1 MEAQEAVVP
10 QEGDRVAPTPRVRR
24 IPETLDGVSS
34 HSLKDVQ
41 IWCIGRAK
49 FSLSVPEQD
58 LNCPI
63 CLELFRQPVIL
74 DCGHNFCQ
82 ACIGVHW
89 EKTERNCC
97 PECRK
102 VSRGNS
108 LRVNR
113 ALANL
118 ADRVRNLRLAPANN
132 ERPEP
137 ASQECRGPPAMPVK
151 PKGPGV
157 KLYCSEHQ
165 EELKLFCETD
175 KELICVM
182 CLDGRGGRSHKFHN
196 FMLIHEAVV
205 KYKDRLKSSLDKLR
219 QKITLLEVKLKEKQ
233 SISEIGEKSTS
244 LQNLISSEFAKM
256 HQFLDRKEE
265 SLIRELKDHEENISE
280 VMGKNL
286 QEIRSHLES
295 IQQKLSQL
303 HSQMDQ
309 RELINFLEEEACGQK
324 SEDSHGI
331 LTSGNLPLGMFKG
344 PLQYT
349 VWRQMIETI
358 CPAPRCLT
366 LDPNTAHSWL
376 ILSDDLTS
384 VRYGDQGQLLPETPE
399 RFYPCV
405 CVLASEGFTSGK
417 HYWEVEVGE
426 STEWDLGVVAESINR
441 KGDITAT
448 PEAGYWIVWL
458 RRNEYKA
465 GTLPRTILTV
475 SSKPCK
481 IGVYLD
487 YEQGQV
493 SFYNADNM
501 LHLHTFTHTF
511 TERLYPF
518 FSPCLNSQG
527 ENSQP
532 LKICSVKG
540 H

>member
-1 MEAQEAVVP
+1 MASKEQAE
-10 QEGDRVAPTPRVRR
+10 
-24 IPETLDGVSS
+24 
-34 HSLKDVQ
+34 SL
-41 IWCIGRAK
+41 AK
-49 FSLSVPEQD
+49 Y

-82 ACIGVHW
+82 PCIRVYW
-89 EKTERNCC
+89 EKGERNLC
-97 PECRK
+97 PECCK
-102 VSRGNS
+102 VSRESS
-108 LRVNR
+108 LRINR

-118 ADRVRNLRLAPANN
+118 ADKVRNLRLAPVKY
-132 ERPEP
+132 EH
-137 ASQECRGPPAMPVK
+137 SVSTSLECWGAPSLQLKV
-151 PKGPGV
+151 KGPDI

-165 EELKLFCETD
+165 EELQLFCETD

-182 CLDGRGGRSHKFHN
+182 CLDGRGGRSHKFHD
-196 FMLIHEAVV
+196 FMLIHEAVI

-219 QKITLLEVKLKEKQ
+219 QKITVLEAKLKEKQ

-256 HQFLDRKEE
+256 HQFLNRKEE

-280 VMGKNL
+280 AMEKSL
-286 QEIRSHLES
+286 QEIKDHLDS
-295 IQQKLSQL
+295 IQQKLLRL
-303 HSQMDQ
+303 HSKMDQ
-309 RELINFLEEEACGQK
+309 RESINFLEEEACGQK
-324 SEDSHGI
+324 SEDSHRI
-331 LTSGNLPLGMFKG
+331 LTSGNLPLGLFKG

-349 VWRQMIETI
+349 VWRQMIDTI
-358 CPAPRCLT
+358 CPAPTCLT

-376 ILSDDLTS
+376 ILSEDLTS
-384 VRYGDQGQLLPETPE
+384 VRYGDQGQLLPETSE

-417 HYWEVEVGE
+417 HYWEVEVGD
-426 STEWDLGVVAESINR
+426 SAEWDLGVVAESINR

-458 RRNEYKA
+458 RRSEYKA

-475 SSKPCK
+475 SVKPRK

-501 LHLHTFTHTF
+501 FHLHTFSDIF
-511 TERLYPF
+511 TEKLYPF
-518 FSPCLNSQG
+518 FSPCLNGNG
-527 ENSQP
+527 ENTEP